1 MKNLITIFSIIL
13 IVSCGARKTD
23 TFKSDTSESVKTES
37 EEKSTEIVKSDINTI
52 TKVDVTD
59 SCVEIVPID
68 TTKPIEVVDNK
79 GLKTTYKNAVLKHKK
94 SKSNSITQSK
104 DKSVKT
110 TGKEVKNENEIE
122 KRIKLKH
129 KKTETEYSW
138 LNIFWLLIPALIIMI
153 YIRFKDIF

>member
-1 MKNLITIFSIIL
+1 MKKLITIFSIIL
-13 IVSCGARKTD
+13 IASCGARKTD
-23 TFKSDTSESVKTES
+23 TSKSDTSENVKVES

-52 TKVDVTD
+52 TKVEVTD

-68 TTKPIEVVDNK
+68 TTKPIEVIDYK
-79 GLKTTYKNAVLKHKK
+79 GLKTTYKNAILKHQKK
-94 SKSNSITQSK
+94 EINTNIILN

-110 TGKEVKNENEIE
+110 KTKEVATVVKQSKKENV
-122 KRIKLKH
+122 KT
-129 KKTETEYSW
+129 KKTEKEYSW